1 MIMQKTIYMHSMR
14 FDIDN
19 SQVLKNPT
27 ESDFSEAAVLEENDE
42 MVAEIPQIIPKNQL
56 MLDLPEEEVKVSMW
70 DRLIHTLQKRE
81 EEIELMP
88 YWRNVA
94 APLAMVSGIASILL
108 SLYIG
113 VLRFNQLPP
122 KIPLYYIEA
131 TSSWEQ
137 IDKTIAL
144 AAPILLFIFN
154 FLVWRLGFL
163 VFRFDRRLSIA
174 SSWILLLVNFL
185 ISLALLQVYSLIT

>member
-1 MIMQKTIYMHSMR
+1 MS
-14 FDIDN
+14 FDTDS

-27 ESDFSEAAVLEENDE
+27 ESDFAENSLLEGPEE
-42 MVAEIPQIIPKNQL
+42 LLPEIPTEVPKNQL
-56 MLDLPEEEVKVSMW
+56 MLDLPEEEIKVSMW
-70 DRLIHTLQKRE
+70 DRLIHTLERRE

-94 APLAMVSGIASILL
+94 APLAMVSGILVVLI

-113 VLRFNQLPP
+113 VFNFNQLPP
-122 KIPLYYIEA
+122 KLPLYYIEV

-144 AAPILLFIFN
+144 AAPILLLIFN
-154 FLVWRLGFL
+154 LIIWRLGFHI
-163 VFRFDRRLSIA
+163 FKFDRRLSIA

-185 ISLALLQVYSLIT
+185 ISLALLQIYSLIT

>member
-1 MIMQKTIYMHSMR
+1 MR
-14 FDIDN
+14 FDTDN

-27 ESDFSEAAVLEENDE
+27 ESDFAEAPILEGVEEPIAV
-42 MVAEIPQIIPKNQL
+42 PQVVPKNQL
-56 MLDLPEEEVKVSMW
+56 MLDLPEEEVKVSLW
-70 DRLIHTLQKRE
+70 DRLIHTLERRE

-94 APLAMVSGIASILL
+94 APLAMVSGIAVILL

-113 VLRFNQLPP
+113 VFKFNQLPP
-122 KIPLYYIEA
+122 KVPLYYIEA

-137 IDKTIAL
+137 IDKTITL
-144 AAPILLFIFN
+144 AAPILLLIFN

-185 ISLALLQVYSLIT
+185 ISLALLQIYSLIT